1 MLAGVERIGAGSTRW
16 VTGGQVMGDK
26 PLLSVID
33 SKQCVD
39 NTQSLVVCDM
49 TTRHEYAVL
58 LPDWLK
64 FLIYLLR
71 TT

>member
-1 MLAGVERIGAGSTRW
+1 MRACVERIGAGSTLW

-33 SKQCVD
+33 SKQCLD
-39 NTQSLVVCDM
+39 NTQSLVVCGIS
-49 TTRHEYAVL
+49 TRHEYAVL

-64 FLIYLLR
+64 LLIYLLR

>member
-1 MLAGVERIGAGSTRW
+1 MRAGVERIGAGSTCW

-33 SKQCVD
+33 SKQRVD

-49 TTRHEYAVL
+49 STRHECEVL

-64 FLIYLLR
+64 FLIYFLHA
-71 TT
+71 T